1 MNGAS
6 EAPNGARGEAALD
19 LAGERLRL
27 RPSFA
32 ALVAAEEELG
42 PLFDL
47 VDRAA
52 DGKLSLSDMAAL
64 FWHCLVDPPQGLTRD
79 TLGEA
84 IVEAGL
90 AKLSPVL
97 RGILKQILGGR

>member
-1 MNGAS
+1 MSGA
-6 EAPNGARGEAALD
+6 ANGARGEAALV
-19 LAGERLRL
+19 LGSETLTL

-42 PLFDL
+42 PLFEL

-52 DGKLSLSDMAAL
+52 DGKLSLTDMAAL
-64 FWHCLVDPPQGLTRD
+64 FWHCLVDPPAKLTREG
-79 TLGEA
+79 LGEA

-90 AKLSPVL
+90 ATLSPVL

>member
-1 MNGAS
+1 MSGAN
-6 EAPNGARGEAALD
+6 EAPNGARGEAALA
-19 LAGERLRL
+19 LGGETLRL

-32 ALVAAEEELG
+32 ALVAAEDELG

-52 DGKLSLSDMAAL
+52 DGKLSLADMAAL
-64 FWHCLVDPPQGLTRD
+64 FWHCLVDRPSDLTRER
-79 TLGEA
+79 LGEA

-90 AKLSPVL
+90 ATLSPVL